1 MKHVL
6 LVEDEAAIADSVMYA
21 LKTEGFEAD
30 WVATGEQALERVK
43 NALPDLI
50 ILDIGLPD
58 ISGLDLLRAIRKE
71 TEVPV
76 IFLTARAS
84 EIDRIVGLEV
94 GADDYVVKPFSP
106 RELTARVKAV
116 LRRARQPAAE
126 DDTPMVDGPFDIDE
140 ERFEISF
147 HSQPLTLT
155 LYEFR
160 LLKVLIE
167 RPGRVYSREQ
177 LLDLAWNDPEN
188 RHGSHR
194 RHPHKNPPGQAQGGA
209 RRTQPDSNSSR
220 TRLLVKTRP
229 MTVRTRI
236 ILVFIVVVSGGF
248 FFLVSWITDDLRPRY
263 LESLEEPLVDTAHI
277 LAELVAVELGQ
288 DGQPSEALREAFTRI
303 YRRRFDARVYALR
316 RDAVDL
322 RIYVTDNRGIVVFD
336 SDKGRDEGKD
346 YSRWNDVYLTL
357 RGEYGARSSHD
368 EPLFPE
374 VSVKYVAAPI

>member
-6 LVEDEAAIADSVMYA
+6 LVEDETAIADSVMYA
-21 LKTEGFEAD
+21 LRTEGFEAD

-58 ISGLDLLRAIRKE
+58 ISGLDLLRAIRKQ
-71 TEVPV
+71 TNVPV

-94 GADDYVVKPFSP
+94 GADDYVVKLFSP

-126 DDTPMVDGPFDIDE
+126 DDAPMADGPFEIDE

-188 RHGSHR
+188 
-194 RHPHKNPPGQAQGGA
+194 AMD
-209 RRTQPDSNSSR
+209 RT
-220 TRLLVKTRP
+220 
-229 MTVRTRI
+229 
-236 ILVFIVVVSGGF
+236 
-248 FFLVSWITDDLRPRY
+248 
-263 LESLEEPLVDTAHI
+263 VDTHI
-277 LAELVAVELGQ
+277 KTLRAKLKAVCGGPSPIQTHRGLGY
-288 DGQPSEALREAFTRI
+288 S
-303 YRRRFDARVYALR
+303 LR
-316 RDAVDL
+316 RD
-322 RIYVTDNRGIVVFD
+322 
-336 SDKGRDEGKD
+336 
-346 YSRWNDVYLTL
+346 
-357 RGEYGARSSHD
+357 
-368 EPLFPE
+368 P
-374 VSVKYVAAPI
+374 